1 MPFEDDLSGELR
13 RAGDSFVIPDRT
25 ALLDGAVEIGR
36 RGVRRRRAAAVT
48 GGALALALVALG
60 GGLATGLVGG
70 SGSGTALASGAN
82 AVTPGAGGGNS
93 GRKTGTGIS
102 GEEMVRTLTALLPG
116 GKVSQGSGVGT
127 EAGWAPMK
135 ADVANA
141 LGGRTE
147 VTVTGARASVVY
159 DDGDGP
165 ATVTASLYPT
175 KWLVPGTGG
184 NTTDHLCLSGSDG
197 AGDAPEGVAW
207 AFDEIDAPPADSPDG
222 TTGTRSDDGCPAT
235 ASSSEPKGNGLVGNR
250 FRTTKGEVTLDVRV
264 YSGVLGSGAAPARSA
279 PPVDGAALTALARS
293 DRWETLIPRL
303 RAEAD
308 ASPAPSPTPSSAP
321 SRTPELDYSALMPT
335 LLKLLPHDVT
345 VVRKQHDEGSEY
357 AELVVDDGKGQ
368 SLVGINVQ
376 RDMRDVAGDLY
387 GSAETL
393 PGGALLAVRKA
404 PGEKGG
410 QGIVQWTADLMYPDG
425 MRVVVMAFNA
435 DRQDGTATR
444 TDPALSIEELK
455 ALVTSPKWRK
465 LQMK

>member
-13 RAGDSFVIPDRT
+13 RAGNSFEIPDRT
-25 ALLDGAVEIGR
+25 ALLDGAVGIGR
-36 RGVRRRRAAAVT
+36 RGVRRRRFAAVT
-48 GGALALALVALG
+48 GGAFALALVALG

-70 SGSGTALASGAN
+70 AGAGTELASGTKT
-82 AVTPGAGGGNS
+82 VTPGAGGEDS
-93 GRKTGTGIS
+93 GRKTGHGVS
-102 GEEMVRTLTALLPG
+102 GTEMVKTLTALLPG
-116 GKVSQGSGVGT
+116 GKVSQGAGVGT

-135 ADVANA
+135 VHVANA
-141 LGGRTE
+141 LGGTAG
-147 VTVTGARASVVY
+147 VTLTGAKASVVY

-165 ATVTASLYPT
+165 VTVTASLYPT

-197 AGDAPEGVAW
+197 AGDAPAGVVW
-207 AFDEIDAPPADSPDG
+207 AFDEIDAPPAHAPDG
-222 TTGTRSDDGCPAT
+222 TTGTQSDEGCPST
-235 ASSSEPKGNGLVGNR
+235 PSSSEPRADGLAGNR
-250 FRTTKGEVTLDVRV
+250 FRVTKDEVTLDVRV
-264 YSGVLGSGAAPARSA
+264 YSGVLGGSAVPARTT
-279 PPVDGAALTALARS
+279 PPVDGAELTALARS

-308 ASPAPSPTPSSAP
+308 VAAGPSPSSTPSRA
-321 SRTPELDYSALMPT
+321 PELDYSALMPT

-393 PGGALLAVRKA
+393 PGGALLTVRQA

-444 TDPALSIEELK
+444 TEPALSVAELK

>member
-13 RAGDSFVIPDRT
+13 RAGDSFEIPDRT

-36 RGVRRRRAAAVT
+36 RGVRRRRVAAVT

-70 SGSGTALASGAN
+70 PGATGAVASGGHSVSPAAGSGGGVSGTEMVETLAS
-82 AVTPGAGGGNS
+82 
-93 GRKTGTGIS
+93 
-102 GEEMVRTLTALLPG
+102 LLSDG
-116 GKVSQGSGVGT
+116 GKVSEGSGIGT
-127 EAGWAPMK
+127 GELEDGA
-135 ADVANA
+135 VAS
-141 LGGRTE
+141 
-147 VTVTGARASVVY
+147 ASVVY
-159 DDGDGP
+159 DDGEGA

-175 KWLVPGTGG
+175 PA
-184 NTTDHLCLSGSDG
+184 H
-197 AGDAPEGVAW
+197 AQARGDAVACANEPGAVRGV
-207 AFDEIDAPPADSPDG
+207 PDG
-222 TTGTRSDDGCPAT
+222 TALAYDGIGGPGLTGGSGGQPSVVACPTT
-235 ASSSEPKGNGLVGNR
+235 AAPAGEGLVGYR
-250 FRTTKGEVTLDVRV
+250 FRSLSAAGVTVDVRA
-264 YSGVLGSGAAPARSA
+264 YSGVLDGGTKGVRSTPPLDERRLSGVGRSEKWTGLILRMKAIVAQQEKHRQDGSGS
-279 PPVDGAALTALARS
+279 G
-293 DRWETLIPRL
+293 
-303 RAEAD
+303 
-308 ASPAPSPTPSSAP
+308 SPTPSPTPSRA
-321 SRTPELDYSALMPT
+321 PELDYSALMPT

-393 PGGALLAVRKA
+393 PGGALLAVRKT

-410 QGIVQWTADLMYPDG
+410 QGIVQWTVDLMYPDG

-444 TDPALSIEELK
+444 TDPALSIAELK

-465 LQMK
+465 LQTK